1 MINLSNSGLSISL
14 NKLLEFNGETIKK
27 VAPDIRTIQQMKPVL
42 MNSEANKPENCYFM
56 YRQCCMD
63 KDCSKINSSGL
74 RFDLT
79 LIPSAKIG
87 NEFNKTFGHFHPKNP
102 AGVYYPEIY
111 EVIHGKALYLL
122 QSIDSKKFIAIT
134 CMEGEKIVIPPGFG
148 HVTINPSNE
157 SLVMDNWIEAKF
169 KSDYG
174 EFKKNHGAMYYFTE
188 KGFEKNENYKNHM
201 PIIECKPKEFPELGI
216 TTEPMYLLGTKKP
229 ELFDYLIHPEKFE
242 KEFEEYLNL
251 FLNKK

>member
-1 MINLSNSGLSISL
+1 MINLSNSGLPISL
-14 NKLLEFNGETIKK
+14 NKLLEFDGQSMQK
-27 VAPDIRTIQQMKPVL
+27 VIPDIRTIQQMKPVL
-42 MNSEANKPENCYFM
+42 MNSEANSPANCYFM
-56 YRQCCMD
+56 YRD
-63 KDCSKINSSGL
+63 THSKEHKEKIHSSGL

-102 AGVYYPEIY
+102 AGVHYPEIY

-122 QSIDSKKFIAIT
+122 QSIDSKKFIAVT
-134 CMEGEKIVIPPGFG
+134 CLEGEKIIIPPGFG

-157 SLVMDNWIEAKF
+157 TLVMANWIEATF

-174 EFKKNHGAMYYFTE
+174 NFKEKHGAMYYFTE
-188 KGFEKNENYKNHM
+188 KGFEKNKNYSSHVE
-201 PIIECKPKEFPELGI
+201 ITECKPKEFPELGI

-229 ELFDYLIHPEKFE
+229 EVFDYLIHPEKFE
-242 KEFEEYLNL
+242 KEFKEYLKL
-251 FLNKK
+251 LLK